1 MIAVPNA
8 TLILMQGANKRD
20 CSQMFYMA
28 RISSDLEPNDW
39 MIRHFLRTFVV
50 SRLLLGHLFMRAN
63 SEALATSLQP
73 VSWLSF
79 LLLLVTGGG
88 IVVYYDKEKKRH
100 IEGRLLW

>member
-1 MIAVPNA
+1 
-8 TLILMQGANKRD
+8 
-20 CSQMFYMA
+20 
-28 RISSDLEPNDW
+28 
-39 MIRHFLRTFVV
+39 
-50 SRLLLGHLFMRAN
+50 MRVN

-88 IVVYYDKEKKRH
+88 IIVYYDKEKKRH